1 VTTVQA
7 IEHCLAA
14 LEPQAVELTDDSARH
29 AGHPGARLGGGH
41 YQLTVVSP
49 HFAGKPRI
57 ERHRMVYAALG
68 ALMQREIH
76 ALALRTF
83 APGEHRSPSTTEE
96 PR

>member
-7 IEHCLAA
+7 IEHCLTA
-14 LEPQAVELTDDSARH
+14 LEPQSVELTDDSAHH
-29 AGHPGARLGGGH
+29 AGHPGAQAGGGH

-49 HFAGKPRI
+49 HFAGKSRL

-76 ALALRTF
+76 ALALRTLT
-83 APGEHRSPSTTEE
+83 PGEHRSPSTTEDL
-96 PR
+96 R